1 MCQITSEGFLPRIQA
16 ESRFCSADR
25 RLHGVVSTGAGS
37 VALLNSGGTSAH
49 LALYPVT
56 CLTIILLLLRPT
68 RKESSRRTLTVQT
81 LVENSLGRG
90 VPTIHNPSHSL
101 ATWLTRQQ
109 QKESLIQNR
118 YCQHSSCHRFTE
130 RGKAM
135 PSLVRHPFSF
145 AGILVASSVGCGLVV
160 VAAQLAGWL
169 TGRQGVVWCLTWRA
183 GTPPPPHHP
192 PPPPTTHHLPT

>member
-56 CLTIILLLLRPT
+56 CLTVILLLPLRST
-68 RKESSRRTLTVQT
+68 RKESSRRTLLTVQT
-81 LVENSLGRG
+81 LLESSLGR
-90 VPTIHNPSHSL
+90 VPTIHNPPHSL

-109 QKESLIQNR
+109 QKESLVQNR

-135 PSLVRHPFSF
+135 PSLVRHPFPF

-183 GTPPPPHHP
+183 GTPPPP
-192 PPPPTTHHLPT
+192 TTHHLPT